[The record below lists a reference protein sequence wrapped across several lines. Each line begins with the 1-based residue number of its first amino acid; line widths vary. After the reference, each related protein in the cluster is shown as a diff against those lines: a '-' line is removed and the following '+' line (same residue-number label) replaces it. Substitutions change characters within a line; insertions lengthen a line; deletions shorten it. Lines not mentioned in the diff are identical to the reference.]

1 LLLSEAWTLADARHL
16 ERLAGTA
23 IVVLGVVAA
32 FLYVGGWFNTK
43 TLTPARFADGF
54 ERVDGIHS
62 GFRLNHA
69 KGVCVSGSFESNG
82 QGTRLSKAVVFK
94 AGNIPVI
101 GRFSLGGG
109 IPYVA
114 DAPATVR
121 GFGVLYKLPDGEQWR
136 SAMINIPVFP
146 FNTPQAFYDRLI
158 ATQPDPR
165 TGKPDPEKMAA
176 FLATHPETV
185 RATKFIQSH
194 PVSSGFANSTF
205 YGLNAFWFTDASGTR
220 TRVRW
225 SMVPVQPFAPVD
237 STDAARTDK
246 NYLFDG
252 LIADIHQ
259 QPQQWRLMITI
270 GQADDPT
277 NDATIPWPHERE
289 QVDAGTLTLD
299 HVESEETGACR
310 DINFDPLILP
320 DGMAPSDDPLL
331 SARSAVY
338 SQSFTRRAG
347 EKKLPSA
354 VTPAEVRK

>member
-1 LLLSEAWTLADARHL
+1 VADTGHFR
-16 ERLAGTA
+16 RLAGTG
-23 IVVLGVVAA
+23 IVILGVVAG
-32 FLYVGGWFNTK
+32 FLYVGGWFNTS

-54 ERVDGIHS
+54 EHVDGIHS

-82 QGTRLSKAVVFK
+82 QGTRVSKAVVFK

-114 DAPATVR
+114 DAPEIVR
-121 GFGVLYKLPDGEQWR
+121 GFGLLFKLPDGEQWR
-136 SAMINIPVFP
+136 SAMINMPVFP
-146 FNTPQAFYDRLI
+146 FHTPQAFYDRLI
-158 ATQPDPR
+158 ASQPDPA
-165 TGKPDPEKMAA
+165 TGKPDLAKMAA

-185 RATKFIQSH
+185 RATKIIQSH

-220 TRVRW
+220 MRVRW
-225 SMVPVQPFAPVD
+225 SMVPVQPFAPVGT
-237 STDAARTDK
+237 TDAAQTDK
-246 NYLFDG
+246 NYLFDA
-252 LIADIHQ
+252 LIADVHQ
-259 QPQQWRLMITI
+259 QPQRWHLIITI

-277 NDATIPWPHERE
+277 NDATIPWPDSRE

-299 HVESEETGACR
+299 HIESEETGSCR

-320 DGMAPSDDPLL
+320 EGMAPSDDPLL
-331 SARSAVY
+331 SARSAIY